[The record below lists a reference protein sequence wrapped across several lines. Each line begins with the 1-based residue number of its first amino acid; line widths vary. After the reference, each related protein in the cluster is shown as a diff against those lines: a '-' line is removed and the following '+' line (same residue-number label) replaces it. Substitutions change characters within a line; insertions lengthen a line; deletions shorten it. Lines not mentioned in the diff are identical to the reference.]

1 MKIMKRGRFLPL
13 FIILFAFIFP
23 STAPISDSVNA
34 ASTCS
39 LTGQTTP
46 DWGED
51 AELIETGSNKNFEE
65 DIFFGQEGFSVGIG
79 RALTTMKMKLLLAWV
94 TVVNLRMELS
104 LNFRPAKV
112 VMPVELD

>member
-1 MKIMKRGRFLPL
+1 MRIMRRGRLFPL
-13 FIILFAFIFP
+13 FIIIFAFIFP

-51 AELIETGSNKNFEE
+51 AELIETTGNKNFEE
-65 DIFFGQEGFSVGIG
+65 DIFLANKGFQSVEIS
-79 RALTTMKMKLLLAWV
+79 TH
-94 TVVNLRMELS
+94 
-104 LNFRPAKV
+104 
-112 VMPVELD
+112 